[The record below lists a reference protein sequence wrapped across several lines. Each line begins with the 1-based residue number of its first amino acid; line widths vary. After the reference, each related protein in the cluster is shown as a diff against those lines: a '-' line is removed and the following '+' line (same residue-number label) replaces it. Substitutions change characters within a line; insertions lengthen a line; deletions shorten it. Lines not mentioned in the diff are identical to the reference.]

1 MHNFRE
7 MHIWKDA
14 VALAKSI
21 YTLCSNFP
29 AHEKYGLCSQLQRA
43 AVSVAANIA
52 EGSGRSSEAEF
63 KRFLNISIS
72 SAYEVETLLFIAKEV
87 GYFND
92 ESFNTMNAEVQKIQR
107 MIFNFNK
114 QLSA

>member
-14 VALAKSI
+14 IAMAKNI
-21 YTLCSNFP
+21 YVLCSNFP
-29 AHEKYGLCSQLQRA
+29 AHEKYGLSSQLQRA

-52 EGSGRSSEAEF
+52 EGSGRNSELEF

-72 SAYEVETLLFIAKEV
+72 SAYEVETLLAIAKEV
-87 GYFND
+87 KYIND
-92 ESFNTMNAEVQKIQR
+92 ESYTTSIAEVQKIQK

-114 QLSA
+114 QLST